1 MGKVVGKDLE
11 FWFDGIEHPVVS
23 VSPATEFDTE
33 DTTDTATPGDGK
45 DFEVIRA
52 ARSFNVEAILYEAP
66 GAEIATG
73 TLVAGV
79 RYRVTAKD
87 TVLAAYDVGQIFEA
101 VGTEVMSA
109 TDKVVPL
116 GAKVTG
122 KAMSFE
128 FDSVA
133 HPVRELGFNLTYD
146 ELDGTDS
153 ETTGDAKE
161 TEVSRAERETTL
173 SAIMRDDAA
182 DLLSSDPTVE
192 SVELALTATSK
203 VVGEAVVTTKN
214 ITNPTTGFAEVNYS
228 LKWKGVP
235 AETNFGLP
243 AGVEKAFKLIF
254 KRGAVT
260 NKEYTGNA
268 VITAKSVTCSVSGV
282 ARVTYTFRVN
292 GAQTENVKA
301 NS

>member
-1 MGKVVGKDLE
+1 MSKIKGKDLE
-11 FWFDGIEHPVVS
+11 FWFDGIERPVIS
-23 VSPATEFDTE
+23 VDPGTAFDQI
-33 DTTDTATPGDGK
+33 DSTDTATPGDGK
-45 DFEVIRA
+45 DFEVGRA
-52 ARSFNVEAILYEAP
+52 DRSISIEANMYEP
-66 GAEIATG
+66 DGAEINTG
-73 TLVAGV
+73 TLVAGN
-79 RYRVTAKD
+79 RYRVTAKN
-87 TVLAAYDVGQIFEA
+87 TVLADYEVGQIFEA
-101 VGTEVMSA
+101 DGTEAMSG

-116 GAKVTG
+116 GTKVTG

-128 FDSVA
+128 FDA
-133 HPVRELGFNLTYD
+133 TPHPVRELGFNLTYD

-182 DLLSSDPTVE
+182 DLLSSDPAVETVDLE
-192 SVELALTATSK
+192 LTATSK

-235 AETNFGLP
+235 TETNFGLA
-243 AGVEKAFKLIF
+243 AGVQKAFKLIF
-254 KRGAVT
+254 KRGTVA

-268 VITAKSVTCSVSGV
+268 VITAKSVTCNVSGV
-282 ARVTYTFRVN
+282 ARVTYTVRVN

-301 NS
+301 DA

>member
-45 DFEVIRA
+45 DFEVIRG
-52 ARSFNVEAILYEAP
+52 ARSFNIEAIMYEPA
-66 GAEIATG
+66 GAEINTG

-87 TVLAAYDVGQIFEA
+87 TVLAAYDVGQLFEA
-101 VGTEVMSA
+101 AGTEVMSA

-128 FDSVA
+128 FDSSPY
-133 HPVRELGFNLTYD
+133 PVRELGFNLAYD

-173 SAIMRDDAA
+173 SAIMRDEDA
-182 DLLSSDPTVE
+182 DLLSSNPTAEDVALELSATTKVE
-192 SVELALTATSK
+192 GTAI
-203 VVGEAVVTTKN
+203 VTTKN

-235 AETNFGLP
+235 TETNFGLA
-243 AGVEKAFKLIF
+243 AGVQKAFKLIF
-254 KRGAVT
+254 KRGVVT

-268 VITAKSVTCSVSGV
+268 VITAKSVSCNVSGV
-282 ARVTYTFRVN
+282 ARITYTVRVN
-292 GAQTENVKA
+292 GAQTENVKTDA
-301 NS
+301 